1 MPRKPDVEELRKDK
15 DLEGLLKALR
25 YPGNPLIRAQAAQ
38 ALGQLNNSLAI
49 ESLIRST
56 QLDPVVEVQA
66 AARQALEE
74 MFGTNAR
81 NVIQA
86 YPIYADEKP
95 WIVEKE
101 AVDPVEEL
109 ESEEKD
115 EWSEGEDEDQDD
127 EDPDDEDRDAKGSE
141 DDDETEDGWTADDL
155 GPLITILRSERDPR
169 LRLRAARALGKLG
182 ATNMHAVE
190 ALAATAL
197 WGEKPSVRAAA
208 LQALVKIYGDEDAD
222 RLLDTFR
229 EMQTAQS
236 DPQAILEADEDEEE
250 IEGEPEN
257 DLPGGWTRPAQAL
270 PKPIPYTQHEPVMRE
285 EGGGHLR
292 QIVWIGVILLIILG
306 MVVVFTFLNGAWR

>member
-1 MPRKPDVEELRKDK
+1 MPSKPVVEELRKDK

-25 YPGNPLIRAQAAQ
+25 YPGSPLIRAQAAQ
-38 ALGQLNNSLAI
+38 ALGQLNNSLAV

-56 QLDPVVEVQA
+56 QLDPAAEVQA

-86 YPIYADEKP
+86 YPIYADEEP
-95 WIVEKE
+95 WILEKK

-109 ESEEKD
+109 ENEEED
-115 EWSEGEDEDQDD
+115 EWSEEEDENQDGKDADDEDQD
-127 EDPDDEDRDAKGSE
+127 EEGLE
-141 DDDETEDGWTADDL
+141 DDDEAESGWTSDDL

-208 LQALVKIYGDEDAD
+208 LQALVKIYGDEDTD

-229 EMQTAQS
+229 QMQTVQS
-236 DPQAILEADEDEEE
+236 DPQAIPEADQDGEE
-250 IEGEPEN
+250 IDGEPEA
-257 DLPGGWTRPAQAL
+257 DAFSGWNRPAQAL
-270 PKPIPYTQHEPVMRE
+270 PQPIPYDQHEPVMRE

-292 QIVWIGVILLIILG
+292 QIMWIGIIVLVILG
-306 MVVVFTFLNGAWR
+306 MVLIFNYFK

>member
-1 MPRKPDVEELRKDK
+1 MARKPNIEELRNEK
-15 DLEGLLKALR
+15 DLQGLLKALR
-25 YPGNPLIRAQAAQ
+25 YPGSPLTRALAAR
-38 ALGQLNNSLAI
+38 ALGQLNDSLAV

-56 QLDPVVEVQA
+56 QLDPVEEVQA

-74 MFGTNAR
+74 MFGSNAK

-86 YPIYADEKP
+86 YPIYADEES
-95 WIVEKE
+95 WIVEKK
-101 AVDPVEEL
+101 AVDPLEEL
-109 ESEEKD
+109 EAEEEN

-127 EDPDDEDRDAKGSE
+127 EDLDDEDRDEEGTQGE
-141 DDDETEDGWTADDL
+141 DVAESGWTSDDL
-155 GPLITILRSERDPR
+155 GPLITILRSERNPH

-208 LQALVKIYGDEDAD
+208 LQALVKIYGDEDTD

-229 EMQTAQS
+229 EMQSEQSGAQA
-236 DPQAILEADEDEEE
+236 QLEADQDEEE

-257 DLPGGWTRPAQAL
+257 DDSNRWNRPAQAL
-270 PKPIPYTQHEPVMRE
+270 PQPIPYDQHEPVMRE
-285 EGGGHLR
+285 EGAGHLR
-292 QIVWIGVILLIILG
+292 QFVWVGIILLIILG
-306 MVVVFTFLNGAWR
+306 MVVFFTLFK